1 MTKRERVEELR
12 HTMWRNMPST
22 PSTFG
27 ACCRCKTKSARGSGL
42 CFDCAAKELA
52 ELVGRKAAE
61 EYAAENG
68 VNEIWIHSQEQ
79 AAGFYSALGYK
90 DTGVHDVEEGCPHIL
105 MKKVL

>member
-42 CFDCAAKELA
+42 CFDCAEKELA

-61 EYAAENG
+61 EYAKAIARIRELENKMD
-68 VNEIWIHSQEQ
+68 NPE
-79 AAGFYSALGYK
+79 
-90 DTGVHDVEEGCPHIL
+90 
-105 MKKVL
+105 